1 MVSLVVHS
9 VQIQSFLLR
18 GIAAT
23 TSCGIPRS
31 PGIPKNNLH
40 KICTET
46 QQAHSPFPSSG
57 KARASE
63 EASEGVFKYQ
73 IHSSQWLN
81 MHNSAPLV
89 HSSMRVARDSDRL
102 RVVIQ
107 RSIKVP
113 F

>member
-46 QQAHSPFPSSG
+46 QQAHSPFPSRAHKLGQSAGFRGSFRGGLQISG
-57 KARASE
+57 SL
-63 EASEGVFKYQ
+63 
-73 IHSSQWLN
+73 I
-81 MHNSAPLV
+81 
-89 HSSMRVARDSDRL
+89 SMVEYA
-102 RVVIQ
+102 
-107 RSIKVP
+107 
-113 F
+113 